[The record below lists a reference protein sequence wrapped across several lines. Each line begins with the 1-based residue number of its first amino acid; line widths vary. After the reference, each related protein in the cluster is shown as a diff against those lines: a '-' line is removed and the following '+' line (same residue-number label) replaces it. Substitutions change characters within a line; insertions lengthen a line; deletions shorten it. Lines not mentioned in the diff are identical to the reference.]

1 MDPITLALTG
11 SAVFGGL
18 AAGDTYEKNKRTD
31 DIIDKLIAG
40 RIKRKEQI
48 ARNKIDSSD
57 MIMDSTAGNIV
68 QSSNIAVAQN
78 RGALN
83 IPVVQAM
90 MAARLAGQTA
100 TAVRESNLKYDL
112 LDMQD
117 ESETEKAKLGLE
129 SNKQGYVGA
138 IAQGALV
145 GAATGLNISNAMAEW
160 EKTGA
165 TTTGATKAL
174 GKGISTG
181 TSITSDV
188 LNITKEVENIN
199 FNNVPFDPKQRNIQ
213 NTKPIQMIDNYY
225 QSGEDVS
232 ISNMNPVNTILPEP
246 PTLPSL
252 TNKTYLLLNNDKT
265 FWNKE
270 NLNIR
275 DNTINTNT
283 GEFMI
288 NSYLMKP
295 KNILGKRYTR
305 Q

>member
-18 AAGDTYEKNKRTD
+18 AAGDTYEKNKRTN

-48 ARNKIDSSD
+48 ARNKADSAD
-57 MIMDSTAGNIV
+57 MIRDSTAGSIV

-83 IPVVQAM
+83 IPVVQAI
-90 MAARLAGQTA
+90 MASRLAGQTA

-138 IAQGALV
+138 IAQGALA
-145 GAATGLNISNAMAEW
+145 GAATGLNISNAMTEW

-165 TTTGATKAL
+165 TTTGAAKAL

-181 TSITSDV
+181 ISITSDV

-199 FNNVPFDPKQRNIQ
+199 FNNVPFDPKKRNIQ

-265 FWNKE
+265 FWNKG